1 MQFIV
6 RYLWLTVLRSPI
18 TIPSFIHFK
27 FDLANRRIIRFQ
39 SKQHKQPLRT
49 HSNGREC
56 ALRSHRERN
65 ANLYASSLDAGAET
79 MSIFMLLI
87 LARLMFIVLVCSL
100 PAKFC
105 MRMHRL
111 VTSHLR

>member
-56 ALRSHRERN
+56 ALRSHRKRKKCKFIRIIIRRWGRN
-65 ANLYASSLDAGAET
+65 NEHFYVVDFSSFNVYRFGVLFASK
-79 MSIFMLLI
+79 
-87 LARLMFIVLVCSL
+87 VLH
-100 PAKFC
+100 A
-105 MRMHRL
+105 HA
-111 VTSHLR
+111 